1 MDKYKI
7 SAEEFAKVSI
17 SRLATHPNTSTAFG
31 ESKMSEQDLK
41 KRFDKQGELFRAK
54 FNAFLEII
62 GATGDG
68 ESLAGKILTGI
79 SEDHTLKAL
88 FEDIVSEDGRFAS
101 YLSVGDM
108 TLMEKLKEIAAHEEE
123 VKQQI
128 EAHKAEIE
136 ERLSKASQ
144 EADEKYVQK
153 VVKKNGI
160 SVYTTS
166 EQEPT
171 LAIAQGTTVGSIA
184 RRYNGGRL
192 RAGDPVEELDA
203 VNLGFAAKTYVGKT
217 GNQTIDGGLTVKGD
231 FIVEGDNYRT
241 EVEVL
246 NVKDAVIVANSDGVP
261 LTGLSGYVLRTANGD
276 YGILY
281 DPAED
286 CVKIG
291 LGVYVSETKT
301 FTFNEGEAQPLAT
314 RGVIADGNIPVW
326 DAVKRTFVDGG
337 LSIEMLKAEIEAAI
351 EACVKDTEPQEEAV
365 PSSVPKRGESG
376 ELAVGDPVDDGDAV
390 NLGVMGRKTA
400 NALIG
405 EKSGGAVVIDD
416 VAPDYKVL
424 SVVSSIEPVQ
434 ASGTPSPDNV
444 LPISPWTGAKLTKC
458 GKNLLPYPYT
468 NTTKTENGITFTDN
482 GDGSVSVQGTATS
495 NAAFHF
501 GTFKL
506 KKGVTYTLSSG
517 GPDSGAH
524 NTYQLWLRN
533 DAGILSDHVYNIKS
547 GTAVTPEKE
556 GNVTLSLM
564 VYSGNTVDLTYRPQ
578 IEVGSSATEYEPY
591 VSDTIEIDF
600 GQEVYGGTID
610 WSTGVLTVDRVK
622 HICTADD
629 KWSQGSTLSSYSGA
643 DSRMRYQCSFGNTV
657 LGGDSN
663 LADDTLLCS
672 KLPTVSAMDTW
683 KNTEGISS
691 FSTGVYVYIEQYATD
706 FEGFKEMIVGTEIV
720 YRLKEPYTIQLAPQQ
735 VEALTGTNTVFCDT
749 GESAVTYNRD
759 INKAFAELQQAII
772 SLGGNI

>member
-101 YLSVGDM
+101 YLSVGDR
-108 TLMEKLKEIAAHEEE
+108 TLMEKLQEIATHEEE

-136 ERLSKASQ
+136 ARLSEASQ
-144 EADEKYVQK
+144 AADEKYVQK
-153 VVKKNGI
+153 VVKKDGI

-171 LAIAQGTTVGSIA
+171 LALSKSTTVGSVA
-184 RRYNGGRL
+184 RRYEGGRL
-192 RAGDPVEELDA
+192 RVGDPVEELDA
-203 VNLGFAAKTYVGKT
+203 VNRGFADKMYVGKA

-261 LTGLSGYVLRTANGD
+261 LAGLSGYVLRTANGD

-337 LSIEMLKAEIEAAI
+337 LSIERLKDEIEAAI
-351 EACVKDTEPQEEAV
+351 EACVKDMEPKEEAV
-365 PSSVPKRGESG
+365 PSSVPKRGENA
-376 ELAVGDPVDDGDAV
+376 ELAVGDPVEALDAV
-390 NLGVMGRKTA
+390 NLRTMNRKTA

-405 EKSGGAVVIDD
+405 EKSGGAVVLDD
-416 VAPDYKVL
+416 VAPVPNTVKVTL
-424 SVVSSIEPVQ
+424 ESMNLVPVEYTDAQRGSSITR
-434 ASGTPSPDNV
+434 A
-444 LPISPWTGAKLTKC
+444 
-458 GKNLLPYPYT
+458 
-468 NTTKTENGITFTDN
+468 GITFTVN
-482 GDGSVSVQGTATS
+482 EDGSVTLSGKNDGTNNS
-495 NAAFHF
+495 SFLLFYSIENPLI
-501 GTFKL
+501 L
-506 KKGVTYTLSSG
+506 KKGTYIGSTGSDLSIKGLTKKTSEYMSFSSPYTIEEDTAFRIIYFGADKGSKREFNGETVYPMLMRGTVAEDYVEPVEAGTGVTLTRGEEEIPTAVGETLE
-517 GPDSGAH
+517 
-524 NTYQLWLRN
+524 
-533 DAGILSDHVYNIKS
+533 LSDVAK
-547 GTAVTPEKE
+547 
-556 GNVTLSLM
+556 
-564 VYSGNTVDLTYRPQ
+564 
-578 IEVGSSATEYEPY
+578 
-591 VSDTIEIDF
+591 
-600 GQEVYGGTID
+600 
-610 WSTGVLTVDRVK
+610 
-622 HICTADD
+622 
-629 KWSQGSTLSSYSGA
+629 GSTLSVGDGA
-643 DSRMRYQCSFGNTV
+643 A
-657 LGGDSN
+657 L
-663 LADDTLLCS
+663 
-672 KLPTVSAMDTW
+672 
-683 KNTEGISS
+683 
-691 FSTGVYVYIEQYATD
+691 YVE
-706 FEGFKEMIVGTEIV
+706 
-720 YRLKEPYTIQLAPQQ
+720 
-735 VEALTGTNTVFCDT
+735 
-749 GESAVTYNRD
+749 YNRD
-759 INKAFAELQQAII
+759 INEAFAELQQAII

>member
-128 EAHKAEIE
+128 EAHEAEIE
-136 ERLSKASQ
+136 ERLSEASQ
-144 EADEKYVQK
+144 EADEKYVKLVTTEEKAYCYTSVPGNPNYPIHLAQQPGSYTVARRYDDGRLRIGDPVEELDAVNMRTADGRYVQK
-153 VVKKNGI
+153 VVKKGGI

-171 LAIAQGTTVGSIA
+171 LALSKSATVGSVA
-184 RRYNGGRL
+184 RRYEGGRL

-203 VNLGFAAKTYVGKT
+203 VNMGFADKTYVGKA

-231 FIVEGDNYRT
+231 FIVEGDSYRT
-241 EVEVL
+241 EVEML

-261 LTGLSGYVLRTANGD
+261 LAGLSGYVLRTANGD

-286 CVKIG
+286 YVKIG

-326 DAVKRTFVDGG
+326 DASKRTFVDSG
-337 LSIEMLKAEIEAAI
+337 LMPGDIDGIDLGTVKVSLAETQESIAEALALQEAYI
-351 EACVKDTEPQEEAV
+351 G
-365 PSSVPKRGESG
+365 GES
-376 ELAVGDPVDDGDAV
+376 
-390 NLGVMGRKTA
+390 T
-400 NALIG
+400 
-405 EKSGGAVVIDD
+405 
-416 VAPDYKVL
+416 
-424 SVVSSIEPVQ
+424 
-434 ASGTPSPDNV
+434 
-444 LPISPWTGAKLTKC
+444 
-458 GKNLLPYPYT
+458 
-468 NTTKTENGITFTDN
+468 
-482 GDGSVSVQGTATS
+482 
-495 NAAFHF
+495 
-501 GTFKL
+501 
-506 KKGVTYTLSSG
+506 
-517 GPDSGAH
+517 
-524 NTYQLWLRN
+524 
-533 DAGILSDHVYNIKS
+533 
-547 GTAVTPEKE
+547 
-556 GNVTLSLM
+556 
-564 VYSGNTVDLTYRPQ
+564 
-578 IEVGSSATEYEPY
+578 
-591 VSDTIEIDF
+591 
-600 GQEVYGGTID
+600 
-610 WSTGVLTVDRVK
+610 
-622 HICTADD
+622 
-629 KWSQGSTLSSYSGA
+629 
-643 DSRMRYQCSFGNTV
+643 
-657 LGGDSN
+657 
-663 LADDTLLCS
+663 
-672 KLPTVSAMDTW
+672 
-683 KNTEGISS
+683 
-691 FSTGVYVYIEQYATD
+691 
-706 FEGFKEMIVGTEIV
+706 
-720 YRLKEPYTIQLAPQQ
+720 
-735 VEALTGTNTVFCDT
+735 
-749 GESAVTYNRD
+749 
-759 INKAFAELQQAII
+759 
-772 SLGGNI
+772 